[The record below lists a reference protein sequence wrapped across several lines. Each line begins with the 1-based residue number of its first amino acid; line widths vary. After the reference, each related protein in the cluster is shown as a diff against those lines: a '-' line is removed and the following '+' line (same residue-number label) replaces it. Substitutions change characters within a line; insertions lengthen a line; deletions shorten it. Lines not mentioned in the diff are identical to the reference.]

1 MATNAS
7 VKDQLGPVPAEDH
20 PRPAPGQELERAA
33 DMGHGVMRDVTVAT
47 RINYAEKL
55 AYSGLLPESFRG
67 KPANVFYAI
76 EYGNMLGIHPLAA
89 ITGVH
94 VMDGKPTASSS
105 LMGALVRRAGHRL
118 RVTAKGSLRTGDLT
132 ATAEIIR
139 SDDPEFTYR
148 ATWDLDR
155 AQRAGLIQRL
165 DIDQQGRT
173 VITAKTP
180 KGKPSSWEKF
190 PEAMLKARA
199 ISEVSREA
207 CEEALAGVHYT
218 PEELGA
224 VVDED
229 ENVIEGTLVEASAA
243 PAAPAVA
250 VDWAGLA
257 EAADGIDGVREVWSR
272 AAQAGALDEALRRQL
287 NRIAANKRAAE
298 DAAEQQQPT
307 EQSPVDV
314 TDAEVVENPPDGY
327 DDAGWLAG
335 EPAAVS

>member
-1 MATNAS
+1 
-7 VKDQLGPVPAEDH
+7 
-20 PRPAPGQELERAA
+20 
-33 DMGHGVMRDVTVAT
+33 
-47 RINYAEKL
+47 
-55 AYSGLLPESFRG
+55 
-67 KPANVFYAI
+67 
-76 EYGNMLGIHPLAA
+76 
-89 ITGVH
+89 
-94 VMDGKPTASSS
+94 
-105 LMGALVRRAGHRL
+105 
-118 RVTAKGSLRTGDLT
+118 
-132 ATAEIIR
+132 
-139 SDDPEFTYR
+139 
-148 ATWDLDR
+148 
-155 AQRAGLIQRL
+155 
-165 DIDQQGRT
+165 
-173 VITAKTP
+173 
-180 KGKPSSWEKF
+180 
-190 PEAMLKARA
+190 MLKARA